1 MVSQVAKKK
10 EERSSLTRPFL
21 FILRETE
28 DVFPLPP
35 SHFTLFPNFRFS
47 PPHILG
53 NGERKAE
60 KEGMF
65 FAQRSSWK
73 SGHFSTN
80 KRNTN

>member
-1 MVSQVAKKK
+1 MTVSQVAKKK
-10 EERSSLTRPFL
+10 DERSSLGRPFL

-35 SHFTLFPNFRFS
+35 SSHFPLFPNFRFS

-60 KEGMF
+60 KEWMF
-65 FAQRSSWK
+65 FL
-73 SGHFSTN
+73 H
-80 KRNTN
+80 